1 MSVPPGGVDDD
12 RDTAIEVQ
20 TNFCFITNLLPRHDD
35 HKRVAFVFPIFFQ
48 YFSIVVL
55 CCGTSVRSGKGKPPL
70 PVRCSCRQETPTL
83 TQRNTARVGKE
94 KPTLTL
100 VS

>member
-1 MSVPPGGVDDD
+1 MYDDVVDDDDD

-70 PVRCSCRQETPTL
+70 PVG
-83 TQRNTARVGKE
+83 ARVGKRRRHSHKE
-94 KPTLTL
+94 TPL
-100 VS
+100 VVAKRRHHFA